1 MSQRVIAVT
10 GGKGGVGKSTT
21 TINLGVSLR
30 LDGHSVVLIDADV
43 EMPNLVEL
51 LDVEPEHTI
60 HEVLS
65 GTARPEEALIEIGP
79 GFGVVPG
86 DSALSGYSGTEPVEL
101 KRVIDSLGD
110 YEFVLLDTGA
120 GLSYDAVMP
129 LVLADEI
136 VIVSSPDS
144 AAVENAKRTQAFV
157 HKLNR
162 EITGVVIT
170 KADSSVDGSIVDQFD
185 ADLLGVIPEDRTV
198 RFSTAAS
205 VPLEVYDPKAP
216 AAEAY
221 RQVEAN
227 LTDGVLPP
235 ARTAKPSEETPA
247 DDGAPEAEDD
257 EPEPGPEAPAE
268 GEPTRDDPDK
278 KKRGLIGR
286 LVGR

>member
-86 DSALSGYSGTEPVEL
+86 DSALSGYSGTEPAEL
-101 KRVIDSLGD
+101 RTLIDALGD

-162 EITGVVIT
+162 EVRGVVIT
-170 KADSSVDGSIVDQFD
+170 KADSSVDGSIVEQFD
-185 ADLLGVIPEDRTV
+185 ADLLGVVPEDRTV

-205 VPLEVYDPKAP
+205 MPLEVYDPRCP

-235 ARTAKPSEETPA
+235 ARAAEPAGETSA
-247 DDGAPEAEDD
+247 DDASPEADDD
-257 EPEPGPEAPAE
+257 EPEPEPASPAA
-268 GEPTRDDPDK
+268 GDRDRDDPGK
-278 KKRGLIGR
+278 EKRGLIGR